1 LIYSRAVCPGGNGV
15 SEVGSDPP
23 AAETLAP
30 DDRTLEERVRDALPG
45 LTAKRRR
52 LARLF
57 VDEPY
62 TVAFSSADEVAG
74 RTGVDAATVVRFSRA
89 LGYDGFTGLK
99 RAIQA
104 EVPQF
109 RTAFDKLRQSLAD
122 GRVPQD
128 LYHEVFAQELAN
140 VEATAALCD
149 DALLGEAVRII
160 AGSQTTVVLASG
172 LSAPIGS
179 HLAHLL
185 RVMGFPASQPAVGV
199 AAAAEVSHLDGGCA
213 VVGIALWRYV
223 RSTTQLF
230 AQAKQTG
237 AATIAVTDSKTSSLA
252 ANADVTLLAATGA
265 AELSHSLVGPIAI
278 VNALATGLAVVDPP
292 KTLERLAEFDRI
304 LRDAEITSD

>member
-1 LIYSRAVCPGGNGV
+1 LVYSRAVVCADGSGP
-15 SEVGSDPP
+15 SEVGKDPT
-23 AAETLAP
+23 AEALAL
-30 DDRTLEERVRDALPG
+30 DHRSLEERVRKALPG
-45 LTAKRRR
+45 LTEKRRR

-99 RAIQA
+99 KAIQA
-104 EVPQF
+104 EVPHF
-109 RTAFDKLRQSLAD
+109 RTAFAKLRQTLAD

-128 LYHEVFAQELAN
+128 LYQEVFAQELAN

-149 DALLGEAVRII
+149 DILLGNAVRII
-160 AGSQTTVVLASG
+160 AGSQATVVLASG
-172 LSAPIGS
+172 LSAPVGA

-185 RVMGFPASQPAVGV
+185 RVMGLPASQPAAGVG
-199 AAAAEVSHLDGGCA
+199 AAAEVSHLDERCA

-223 RSTTQLF
+223 RSTSQLF
-230 AQAKQTG
+230 VQAKQTG
-237 AATIAVTDSKTSSLA
+237 AATIAITDSKTSPLA

-278 VNALATGLAVVDPP
+278 VNALATGLAVVEPE